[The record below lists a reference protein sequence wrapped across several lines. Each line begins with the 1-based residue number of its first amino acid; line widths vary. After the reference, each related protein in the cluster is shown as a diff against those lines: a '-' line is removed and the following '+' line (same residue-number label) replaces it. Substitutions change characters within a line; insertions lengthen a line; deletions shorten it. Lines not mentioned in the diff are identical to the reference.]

1 VGGGR
6 IDFDQGLLTTIHDI
20 SIDFDQLS
28 ARMHELSKTHS
39 TGIIIPMLQRD
50 LKNPAMSKIVDE
62 LNECTY
68 LKKVSIAFAGSEDGH
83 DLCTRTFEGLQIPQD
98 IIWCN
103 STAVDEVFEDLAIAG
118 LDLTRYT
125 GKGRDVWIAMGIAS
139 LELDAF
145 ALHDGDIRTYSRM
158 IPTKLLYP
166 IIEPELGFL
175 FTKGYYA
182 RIDIADK
189 VMYGRIYRLFI
200 TPILDVL
207 CEKFGY
213 DLEYLRFLQSFRYI
227 LSGEVGITKEL
238 ALDLRVACGWGLE
251 IGMLSEFIRNAHHK
265 RACQVDLGIYE
276 HKHQVM
282 TRSTNKGILR
292 VATECFITILRT
304 LTEMYALT
312 ISEDA
317 LTSISVAYRRMAADK
332 IRQYRAMAVCN
343 GLDYDLNLEGFMVEQ
358 FADVIVESG
367 KSYLKDPIARQ
378 MPNWL
383 RALSAMPDLRERLQT
398 ASI

>member
-1 VGGGR
+1 M
-6 IDFDQGLLTTIHDI
+6 TTIHDI
-20 SIDFDQLS
+20 FIEFDHLS
-28 ARMHELSKTHS
+28 TRMHELSRTYS
-39 TGIIIPMLQRD
+39 TGVIIPMLERD
-50 LKNPAMSKIVDE
+50 LKNPEISKIVDE

-68 LKKVSIAFAGSEDGH
+68 LKKIYIAFAGSERGY
-83 DLCTRTFEGLQIPQD
+83 DLCTRIFGGLQIPQD

-103 STAVDEVFEDLAIAG
+103 SAAVDEVFEDLASAG

-125 GKGRDVWIAMGIAS
+125 GKGRDVWIAIGIAS

-145 ALHDGDIRTYSRM
+145 ALHDGDIRSYSRM

-182 RIDIADK
+182 RIDAADK

-200 TPILDVL
+200 TPILEVL

-227 LSGEVGITKEL
+227 LSGEVGITTEL
-238 ALDLRVACGWGLE
+238 ALNLRVACGWGLE
-251 IGMLSEFIRNAHHK
+251 LGTLSEFIRNAHPK

-276 HKHQVM
+276 HKHRVM
-282 TRSTNKGILR
+282 TQSTNKGILR
-292 VATECFITILRT
+292 VARECFITILRT

-317 LTSISVAYRRMAADK
+317 LISIAVAYRRMAADK

-343 GLDYDLNLEGFMVEQ
+343 NLDYDLNLEGYMMEQ
-358 FADVIVESG
+358 FANVIVESG
-367 KSYLKDPIARQ
+367 LSYLKDPVARQ

-383 RALSAMPDLRERLQT
+383 RALSAMPDLRERLQR
-398 ASI
+398 AGI